1 MVNQKLH
8 FGLAAI
14 VLSSIMVF
22 AVALPAANA
31 LTPRDFVYLQD
42 NHKTDRFPGGQHV
55 CGDHLCSADE
65 WGKMKQSLRA
75 AQRTPGECDQLKQWK
90 ACEPPTTKSGQ

>member
-1 MVNQKLH
+1 MVNRKLY
-8 FGLAAI
+8 FGLTAV

-31 LTPRDFVYLQD
+31 LTPRDFQYLND
-42 NHKTDRFPGGQHV
+42 NHKTERFPGGQHV

-65 WGKMKQSLRA
+65 WSKMKQALRA
-75 AQRTPGECDQLKQWK
+75 AQRNPAECEQLKEWK
-90 ACEPPTTKSGQ
+90 PCEPSSSKSG